1 VLARA
6 HRVRSGTDF
15 RETMRRGRKISSPVA
30 VVYARSGDTTAP
42 ARFGIIVS
50 KAVGGAVVRN
60 RVKRRVRAVC
70 AEATPSIPAGSAVVV
85 RMLPAATEVDWDTL
99 REQLTT
105 SIRRA
110 VNA

>member
-1 VLARA
+1 MLARA
-6 HRVRSGTDF
+6 HRVRSGADF
-15 RETMRRGRKISSPVA
+15 RETMRRGRKAASPAA
-30 VVYARSGDTTAP
+30 VVYARSSMTTAP

-60 RVKRRVRAVC
+60 RVKRRGRAVC
-70 AEATPSIPAGSAVVV
+70 AELISSIPVGNVVVV
-85 RMLPAATEVDWDTL
+85 RMLPAAAEVTWDTL

>member
-1 VLARA
+1 MLARA
-6 HRVRSGTDF
+6 HRVRSGSDF
-15 RETMRRGRKISSPVA
+15 RETMRRGRKTATPTA
-30 VVYARSGDTTAP
+30 VVYARSGEETAP

-60 RVKRRVRAVC
+60 RIKRRVRAIC
-70 AEATPSIPAGSAVVV
+70 ANVAPSIPAGTAVVI
-85 RMLPAATEVDWDTL
+85 RMLPAAAEVTWDTL

-105 SIRRA
+105 TIRRA

>member
-1 VLARA
+1 MLARA
-6 HRVRSGTDF
+6 HRVRSGADF
-15 RETMRRGRKISSPVA
+15 RETMRRGRKA
-30 VVYARSGDTTAP
+30 VGPTAIVYARTGEPLAP

-60 RVKRRVRAVC
+60 RVKRRVRAICSMV
-70 AEATPSIPAGSAVVV
+70 ASSIPSGTAIVI
-85 RMLPAATEVDWDTL
+85 RMLPAAAEESWDTL

-110 VNA
+110 VNV